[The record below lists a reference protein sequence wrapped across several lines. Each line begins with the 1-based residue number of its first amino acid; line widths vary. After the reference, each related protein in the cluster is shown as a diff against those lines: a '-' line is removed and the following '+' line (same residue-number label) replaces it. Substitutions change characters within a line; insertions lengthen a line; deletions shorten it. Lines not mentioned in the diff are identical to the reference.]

1 MKNKKLNESIES
13 SAVSPLSYI
22 VLIDAS
28 RSIAKLK
35 SYIRTIFPTENPD
48 VLRSWFKK
56 IINSEFYDK
65 NKDKLESLSARF
77 HGNPQ
82 LTTLF
87 VALQKIKQM
96 PYSENEKELHEKDI
110 QKLIE
115 KIGLYIKR
123 RLTDVDIEILDE
135 LSSEINHVSE
145 KISEKMNSDV
155 EGLMSVETPE
165 EPIPDEKPDEKPEE
179 KKVSERMRNK
189 LKKKIKEI
197 VRTNLISNRYR

>member
-35 SYIRTIFPTENPD
+35 SYIKTIFPTENPD

-56 IINSEFYDK
+56 LINSEFYGK

-123 RLTDVDIEILDE
+123 RLTDIDIEILDE

-155 EGLMSVETPE
+155 ERLMSVETPE
-165 EPIPDEKPDEKPEE
+165 EPISDEKPEE

-197 VRTNLISNRYR
+197 VRTNLINAKYR

>member
-13 SAVSPLSYI
+13 SAISPLSYI

-87 VALQKIKQM
+87 VALQKIKEM

-135 LSSEINHVSE
+135 LSSEINHVAE
-145 KISEKMNSDV
+145 KISEKINSDV

-165 EPIPDEKPDEKPEE
+165 EPIRDEKPEE

>member
-35 SYIRTIFPTENPD
+35 SYIRTIFPTENSD

-56 IINSEFYDK
+56 LINSEFYDK

-123 RLTDVDIEILDE
+123 RLTDVDIEILDQ

-155 EGLMSVETPE
+155 EALMSVEAPE
-165 EPIPDEKPDEKPEE
+165 EPIPDEKPEE

-197 VRTNLISNRYR
+197 IRTNLISNRYR

>member
-35 SYIRTIFPTENPD
+35 SYIRTIFPTENSD

-56 IINSEFYDK
+56 LINSEFYDK

-123 RLTDVDIEILDE
+123 RLTDIDIEILDE

-155 EGLMSVETPE
+155 ERLMSVETPE
-165 EPIPDEKPDEKPEE
+165 EPISDENPEE

-197 VRTNLISNRYR
+197 IRTNLISNRYR

>member
-35 SYIRTIFPTENPD
+35 SYIRTIFPTENSD

-56 IINSEFYDK
+56 LINSEFYDK

-123 RLTDVDIEILDE
+123 RLTDVDIEILDQ

-145 KISEKMNSDV
+145 KISQKMNSDV
-155 EGLMSVETPE
+155 EALMSIEAPE
-165 EPIPDEKPDEKPEE
+165 EPIPDEKPEE

-197 VRTNLISNRYR
+197 IRTNLISNRYR

>member
-35 SYIRTIFPTENPD
+35 SYIRTIFPTENSD

-56 IINSEFYDK
+56 LINSEFYDK

-123 RLTDVDIEILDE
+123 RLTDVDIEILDQ

-155 EGLMSVETPE
+155 EALMSVEAPE
-165 EPIPDEKPDEKPEE
+165 EPIPDEKPEE
-179 KKVSERMRNK
+179 KRVSERMRNK

-197 VRTNLISNRYR
+197 IRTNLISNRYR

>member
-35 SYIRTIFPTENPD
+35 SYIRTLFPTENPD

-56 IINSEFYDK
+56 LINSEFYGK

-123 RLTDVDIEILDE
+123 RLTDVDIEILDQ

-155 EGLMSVETPE
+155 EALMSVEAPE
-165 EPIPDEKPDEKPEE
+165 EPIPDEKPEE

-197 VRTNLISNRYR
+197 IRTNLISNRYR

>member
-35 SYIRTIFPTENPD
+35 SYIRTLFPTENPD

-56 IINSEFYDK
+56 LINSEFYDK

-77 HGNPQ
+77 HGNTQ

-123 RLTDVDIEILDE
+123 RLTDVDIEILDQ

-155 EGLMSVETPE
+155 EALMSVEAPE
-165 EPIPDEKPDEKPEE
+165 EPIPDEKPEE

-197 VRTNLISNRYR
+197 IRTNLISNRYR